1 MNLRQ
6 KKKMEKKL
14 KDQPVTIKQEST
26 LQVPLS
32 PIPIDSLPISDNKV
46 DQDWL
51 DLSLEI
57 EAWEN
62 GNYLNSVYE
71 KKHQGEEV

>member
-32 PIPIDSLPISDNKV
+32 PIPIDSLPISDDKV
-46 DQDWL
+46 DQDWIKINL
-51 DLSLEI
+51 
-57 EAWEN
+57 
-62 GNYLNSVYE
+62 
-71 KKHQGEEV
+71 KKL